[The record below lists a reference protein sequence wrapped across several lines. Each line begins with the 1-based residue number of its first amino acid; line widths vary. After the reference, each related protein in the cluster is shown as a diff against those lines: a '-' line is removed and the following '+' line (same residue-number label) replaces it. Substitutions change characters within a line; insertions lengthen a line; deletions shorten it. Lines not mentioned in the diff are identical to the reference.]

1 MTDAE
6 FIRLRSARL
15 RWRQGAINLVLAIL
29 AAWLLPEWDP
39 NFIVLGLFPFGVLR
53 LAQGIELRLGLVA
66 GGWTDIPA
74 TPPVLG
80 CWAAAA
86 VTLQRLLAQRD
97 PVDAGWFLFWL
108 ALGILLY
115 AGGRLLQMRYYARYQ
130 RQQAPS
136 QPGEPK
142 GETE

>member
-6 FIRLRSARL
+6 IVRLRSAQL
-15 RWRQGAINLVLAIL
+15 RWRQGTINLVLAVF

-39 NFIVLGLFPFGVLR
+39 NFLVLGLFPFGVLR
-53 LAQGIELRLGLVA
+53 LVQGTELRLGLVA

-86 VTLQRLLAQRD
+86 VYLQRFLAQ
-97 PVDAGWFLFWL
+97 PSSSGAGWFAFWL
-108 ALGILLY
+108 ALGALLY
-115 AGGRLLQMRYYARYQ
+115 AGGRLMQMRYYARYQ
-130 RQQAPS
+130 SRQARPD
-136 QPGEPK
+136 PGSPE
-142 GETE
+142 GDTE

>member
-1 MTDAE
+1 MIDAQSV
-6 FIRLRSARL
+6 RLRSARL
-15 RWRQGAINLVLAIL
+15 RWRQGSFNLALAVL
-29 AAWLLPEWDP
+29 AAWLFPEWDS

-86 VTLQRLLAQRD
+86 VTLQRLMAQRD
-97 PVDAGWFLFWL
+97 PTDAGWFLFWL

-130 RQQAPS
+130 RRQVPLHPDES
-136 QPGEPK
+136 K

>member
-1 MTDAE
+1 MIDAQSV
-6 FIRLRSARL
+6 RLRSARL
-15 RWRQGAINLVLAIL
+15 RWRQGSINLALAVL
-29 AAWLLPEWDP
+29 AAWLFPEWDS

-86 VTLQRLLAQRD
+86 VTLQRLMAQRD
-97 PVDAGWFLFWL
+97 PTDAGWFLFWL

-130 RQQAPS
+130 RRQVPLHPDES
-136 QPGEPK
+136 K